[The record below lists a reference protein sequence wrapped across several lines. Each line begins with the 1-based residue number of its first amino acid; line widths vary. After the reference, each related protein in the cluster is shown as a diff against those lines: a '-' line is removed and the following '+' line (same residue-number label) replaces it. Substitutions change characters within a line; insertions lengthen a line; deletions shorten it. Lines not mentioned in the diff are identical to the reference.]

1 MKRVEDL
8 VSSGKPGRAASFTF
22 FTFSHTRKL
31 SPTPPPTTVYTMP
44 NTLTNM
50 LFAAALA
57 VGATTT
63 AQAGAPV
70 FPDSRAL
77 GFGLP
82 GEPHEALGRC
92 MKAGQP
98 CGGAIATTFGYH
110 CCDGSVCDA
119 DETGTIGKCV
129 IPVTKIRGRSP
140 FDQKPVVG
148 CLPAGS
154 CCLTCR
160 GDCCSHEWHT
170 TLSCGGMHRC
180 D

>member
-1 MKRVEDL
+1 
-8 VSSGKPGRAASFTF
+8 
-22 FTFSHTRKL
+22 
-31 SPTPPPTTVYTMP
+31 MP

-63 AQAGAPV
+63 AQAGAAV

-92 MKAGQP
+92 MKVGQP

-148 CLPAGS
+148 CLPAGAS
-154 CCLTCR
+154 TAAATAAPATGTPRWAVVGCTGATKSALPYYRVHKKKMTKDNAR
-160 GDCCSHEWHT
+160 DGRQ
-170 TLSCGGMHRC
+170 LVPLLLYK
-180 D
+180 

>member
-1 MKRVEDL
+1 
-8 VSSGKPGRAASFTF
+8 
-22 FTFSHTRKL
+22 
-31 SPTPPPTTVYTMP
+31 MP

-63 AQAGAPV
+63 AQAGAAV

-92 MKAGQP
+92 MKVGQP

-148 CLPAGS
+148 CLSAGE
-154 CCLTCR
+154 CCLDCR
-160 GDCCSHEWHT
+160 SDCCSRDWHT
-170 TLSCGGMHRC
+170 TFDCGGLHRC

>member
-1 MKRVEDL
+1 
-8 VSSGKPGRAASFTF
+8 
-22 FTFSHTRKL
+22 
-31 SPTPPPTTVYTMP
+31 MP

-63 AQAGAPV
+63 AQAGAAV

-92 MKAGQP
+92 MKVGQP

-140 FDQKPVVG
+140 FDQIPVTKMPLGRRVLPRLPQRLLLPRLAHHVG
-148 CLPAGS
+148 LWRVAPVR
-154 CCLTCR
+154 LKVRYRITVYIKKK
-160 GDCCSHEWHT
+160 
-170 TLSCGGMHRC
+170 
-180 D
+180 